1 MVNYIEKILKPLEN
15 VCGWVF
21 NALAFALTF
30 VGDNGKLLLG
40 AVAVVVVIDIVF
52 GTWVS
57 MKNGHY
63 FESKRLRE
71 SATKLFVYFGL
82 QLIAIILDKVIG
94 DDILI
99 CTRITTAL
107 IVVCELW
114 STLASV
120 SIIYPDFPI
129 GKLLKKYLVGEI
141 SKKLEIDEQT
151 IISTLEEKEVSNEN
165 KGDK

>member
-30 VGDNGKLLLG
+30 IGDNGKLLLG

-57 MKNGHY
+57 LKNGHY

-120 SIIYPDFPI
+120 SIIYPHFPI
-129 GKLLKKYLVGEI
+129 GNLLKKYLVGEI